1 LLPGRLVSVDAYRGF
16 VMLLLLGEVLRF
28 CEVAVARPDSGLWAF
43 LCHHQ
48 SHVPWVGASLH
59 DLIQPSFSFLVGVA
73 LAFSVASRGAAG
85 QSRRRM
91 IGHAAWRA
99 VVLILLGIWLRSI
112 GRPQT
117 YFTFEDTL
125 TQIGL
130 GYLFLFLLALRSR
143 GDQWLAL
150 AAILIGYWAAFAAY
164 PGPSH
169 DFDYAT
175 VGVPPDWPH
184 HQEGFAAHWNKNS
197 NFAWAFDVW
206 FLNLFPREQPFIFN
220 RGGYATLSFIPTL
233 GTMILGLLSGNV
245 LRDVRTPAAKLRW
258 LTATGGSS

>member
-1 LLPGRLVSVDAYRGF
+1 VLPGRLVSIDAYRGF

-28 CEVAVARPDSGLWAF
+28 CDVAGARPDSGFWGF
-43 LCHHQ
+43 LCQHQ

-59 DLIQPSFSFLVGVA
+59 DLLQPSFSFLVGVA

-85 QSRRRM
+85 QSRSRM

-99 VVLILLGIWLRSI
+99 AVLVLLGLWLRSI

-130 GYLFLFLLALRSR
+130 GYLFLFLLALRSTR
-143 GDQWLAL
+143 DQWLAL
-150 AAILIGYWAAFAAY
+150 AAVLIGYWGAFAAY
-164 PGPSH
+164 PAPAP
-169 DFDYAT
+169 DFEFAT

-184 HQEGFAAHWNKNS
+184 HHGGFAAHWNKNS

-206 FLNLFPREQPFIFN
+206 FLKLFSREQPFIFN
-220 RGGYATLSFIPTL
+220 RGGYATLS
-233 GTMILGLLSGNV
+233 
-245 LRDVRTPAAKLRW
+245 
-258 LTATGGSS
+258 SSLPSAR